1 MLDNLFLKQLEIQGQ
16 DVLLN
21 DKETKVVLKDIDSDK
36 SVPTGKIF
44 SADKLENGDI
54 ITIGDIKY
62 IIIDSYKQKNKSY
75 YIGEYSMAYDCWYCE
90 ESQRNIKP
98 QEVLGA
104 IHFYGAVTNFSNSI
118 NSSGNL
124 MSTSEDK
131 YLFIIDSKSVNIDL
145 TNGYLYSCGVC
156 VSINSVD
163 KTKNDMFYVLGK
175 IDYRYNLSDDY
186 YNIELSDKIVYLNQE
201 NPTYDISCS
210 CKKNGEYVS
219 SYESVSY
226 KSNDESVALVDNN
239 GRVSIIPVTEKG
251 IIKTTTI
258 TCTYAEASADLIVN
272 VSFASHDYIVTLDKS
287 EITLNDND
295 NNTYTLKATCIKDDV
310 VQSSPTVTWTSNN
323 SLINVSNNGV
333 VKINSL
339 TQDEVGIITCN
350 YNGVKAECI
359 VNAIHHIPTYKLIIS
374 TTSINLN
381 DNKNKTYKIDYTCK
395 ADGVVV
401 SSPNITFSTNS
412 SNIIVDN
419 NGLVTVNPLTADET
433 AIITCVYEG
442 ITKEVT
448 INATHDNVDIYTIE
462 IDANNGTFEGG
473 ATYQL
478 TPICKK
484 NNVVVNNPTVIY
496 SSNNTNAVVDNNG
509 LITFTATSSKQTGII
524 TLYYE
529 NTSCEFSFTINNN
542 GTVEIKKR
550 TVYQNYATPRNYY
563 FIGEIPDSDLVD
575 GSVIPKFVRNFQI
588 ESSGQ
593 NSYDNNGNLTFYS
606 SGNIHYNLGLYLTK
620 SIPIGDRKWYTFY
633 ICDVETGEKDTA
645 NDWTFNFYS
654 NGNPLSEYALSTRLA
669 YETLKSNG
677 SNINGV
683 RFKCIVDG
691 EMNWQCLYVKATN
704 NNTDDE
710 CLIKIWIMIH

>member
-104 IHFYGAVTNFSNSI
+104 IHFYGAVTNFSNSV

-124 MSTSEDK
+124 MSVSEDK
-131 YLFIIDSKSVNIDL
+131 YLFVIDSKSINIDL
-145 TNGYLYSCGVC
+145 TKGYLYSCGVC
-156 VSINSVD
+156 VNIESVD

-219 SYESVSY
+219 SYKSVSY
-226 KSNDESVALVDNN
+226 KSNDESVALVDDD

-258 TCTYAEASADLIVN
+258 TCTYAEAHEDLIVN

-310 VQSSPTVTWTSNN
+310 IQSSPTVTWTSNN
-323 SLINVSNNGV
+323 SLINVNSNGV

-339 TQDEVGIITCN
+339 TKDEVGIITCN
-350 YNGVKAECI
+350 YNGVKAECV
-359 VNAIHHIPTYKLIIS
+359 VNAIHHIPTYELIIS

-419 NGLVTVNPLTADET
+419 EGLVTVNPLTADET

-448 INATHDNVDIYTIE
+448 INATHEAVDIYTIE
-462 IDANNGTFEGG
+462 INANNGTFEDG

-575 GSVIPKFVRNFQI
+575 GNVIPNFVRNFQI
-588 ESSGQ
+588 ESSGM
-593 NSYDNNGNLTFYS
+593 NGLNKDGTIRFYS
-606 SGNIHYNLGLYLTK
+606 AGNVHYNLGLYLSK
-620 SIPIGDRKWYTFY
+620 SKPIDDRAWYTFY
-633 ICDVETGEKDTA
+633 ICDVETGEKDTV

-654 NGNPLSEYALSTRLA
+654 NGNPLDEHYLSTTLR
-669 YETLKSNG
+669 YENLKSNG

-704 NNTDDE
+704 NNTNDE
-710 CLIKIWIMIH
+710 CLIKIWIRIY